1 MSEVQGF
8 PEVGHVEDVAAR
20 VASALRRRGGV
31 GHRINSDL
39 MRLGSAEA
47 TALWLGPTPAWA
59 KTMERH
65 FCSGQEEAAA
75 DRQARMKE
83 GGDEE
88 AWVRASAGAAML
100 FVSGIYGE
108 PSMREDKVGYSL
120 ENAVANLL
128 HVADKVGI
136 DPFQVLAGGLD
147 RYGDTLETEADDE
160 D

>member
-1 MSEVQGF
+1 MSEIQEF
-8 PEVGHVEDVAAR
+8 AEVGHVAEVATR
-20 VASALRRRGGV
+20 VASARRRSGDV
-31 GHRINSDL
+31 GHRINESL
-39 MRLGSAEA
+39 RLLGEAEA
-47 TALWLGPTPAWA
+47 TALWLGPTTTWVPM
-59 KTMERH
+59 MERY
-65 FCSGQEEAAA
+65 CSGQEQAAA
-75 DRQARMKE
+75 DRQAGMSA

-88 AWVRASAGAAML
+88 ARVRASAGAAML
-100 FVSGIYGE
+100 VVSRAFGE

-147 RYGDTLETEADDE
+147 RYGDTLEGEADDE